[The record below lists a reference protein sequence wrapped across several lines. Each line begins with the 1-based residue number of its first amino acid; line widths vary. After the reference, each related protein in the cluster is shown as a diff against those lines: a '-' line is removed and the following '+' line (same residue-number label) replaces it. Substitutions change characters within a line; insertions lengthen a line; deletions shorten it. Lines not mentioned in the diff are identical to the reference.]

1 MVDKFQETY
10 EDMFSA
16 LAGNCLISKPKN
28 NSKYICPLYIFKF
41 RPTFKMMSDW
51 ELAERQAFSLWFDMI
66 LLGCLFHL
74 GKSFLTNHLTS
85 TSL

>member
-1 MVDKFQETY
+1 MHMHDLE
-10 EDMFSA
+10 
-16 LAGNCLISKPKN
+16 
-28 NSKYICPLYIFKF
+28 F

-51 ELAERQAFSLWFDMI
+51 ELAERQAFSLCFDMI

-74 GKSFLTNHLTS
+74 GKLFLTNHLTS

>member
-1 MVDKFQETY
+1 MHMHDLE
-10 EDMFSA
+10 
-16 LAGNCLISKPKN
+16 
-28 NSKYICPLYIFKF
+28 F

-51 ELAERQAFSLWFDMI
+51 ELAERQAFSLCFDMI

-74 GKSFLTNHLTS
+74 GKSFLSNHLTS